1 MSVASQPVRIG
12 PLAAD
17 GHAALAD
24 LMVGMQT
31 HYGVPCPDRADIL
44 ARLAALP
51 PGVEVLIAER
61 GAELVGF
68 AFAGSVFP
76 GPGLKSGFFL
86 KELYVAGSA
95 RGAGIG
101 RALMRAL
108 ADLALARGH
117 ARLDWT
123 ADAANPDLLRF
134 YESLGAVAQTEKVF
148 FRLTGEALAQAARA
162 DTACDPAG

>member
-1 MSVASQPVRIG
+1 MSAASQAVLIG
-12 PLAAD
+12 SLAAD

-24 LMVGMQT
+24 LMIEMQA

-51 PGVEVLIAER
+51 PGVEVLVAQR
-61 GAELVGF
+61 GGDLVGF
-68 AFAGSVFP
+68 AFAGAIFP

-86 KELYVAGSA
+86 KELYVVDSA

-108 ADLALARGH
+108 AELALARGH

-134 YESLGAVAQTEKVF
+134 YESLGAAAQTEKVF
-148 FRLTGEALAQAARA
+148 YRLTGEALDRAAR
-162 DTACDPAG
+162 DPGARQG